1 MTNYISLGE
10 NRSAL
15 ALSFSLRHR
24 TTPEGV
30 VILQISMK
38 SSTRSHRTICLIKNQ
53 VFREYKRLF
62 LSSVPCVW
70 ILIACVC
77 ICVCVCVHVWCHHLS
92 SPSWTRKYSI
102 SNFGSSMVYSL
113 KHWKNYTSIH
123 RLLLPFPL
131 FSLLAHLFFFFLF
144 SLLYLTK
151 LFLTFLYLIIT

>member
-10 NRSAL
+10 NRSVL

-77 ICVCVCVHVWCHHLS
+77 VCVCVCVYTYDVTICRRRREHVSTAFQTLDRQWYIL
-92 SPSWTRKYSI
+92 WNIGRI
-102 SNFGSSMVYSL
+102 
-113 KHWKNYTSIH
+113 IH
-123 RLLLPFPL
+123 RSIVYCLPSLLSHLFFFPL
-131 FSLLAHLFFFFLF
+131 FS
-144 SLLYLTK
+144 SVSY
-151 LFLTFLYLIIT
+151 